1 MALFVVAALMQ
12 LALLKQNAKT
22 KVLRG
27 EKYTGELKKI
37 RIILVLNNPQVSQF
51 RNFLGKGKIPVSSS
65 ATAIRL

>member
-27 EKYTGELKKI
+27 EKYTGELKK
-37 RIILVLNNPQVSQF
+37 SE
-51 RNFLGKGKIPVSSS
+51 
-65 ATAIRL
+65 